1 MSVAKCFKVLVSI
14 SGHSQAHPI
23 DFSRV
28 NLQDLNVPEVMP
40 LVDTFDDHELD
51 QYLPPN
57 GLAGMPGHMVG
68 SSQSDQYSS
77 CYQGNVP
84 TTSSTAWSS
93 CYRPSTGSCMQSYGN
108 ANTTLSTSNNTSN
121 NNNIPSPYDLSGN
134 HSPSNSV
141 NSPNSPVTNQS
152 NASPNG
158 MHSPSYQSTS
168 SNNTCKAREDDNST
182 SVKLEPLTHRG
193 PAPKYPYDNKFDYN
207 GVPSRY
213 DISNHQN
220 MYSGANA
227 AHSQY
232 NHAMNYS
239 HMGMSRQMFNPIAAA
254 VPSDQQWERY
264 T

>member
-1 MSVAKCFKVLVSI
+1 MLFPLVSYRRFSV

-40 LVDTFDDHELD
+40 LDTFDDHELD

-57 GLAGMPGHMVG
+57 GLAGVPGHLVG

-77 CYQGNVP
+77 CYQGNIP
-84 TTSSTAWSS
+84 TTSSTSWSS
-93 CYRPSTGSCMQSYGN
+93 CYRPPTGSCMQSYAN
-108 ANTTLSTSNNTSN
+108 ASTTLASSNVS
-121 NNNIPSPYDLSGN
+121 NNNIPSPYDLSNN
-134 HSPSNSV
+134 HSPPNPA
-141 NSPNSPVTNQS
+141 NSPNSPVTNNPS
-152 NASPNG
+152 NASPVG
-158 MHSPSYQSTS
+158 MHSPTYQTS
-168 SNNTCKAREDDNST
+168 STNNTCKVRDDDNNT

-193 PAPKYPYDNKFDYN
+193 PAPKYPYDTKFDYS
-207 GVPSRY
+207 GVPSPY
-213 DISNHQN
+213 DVSNHQI
-220 MYSGANA
+220 MYSGTN

-232 NHAMNYS
+232 SHPMNYT

-254 VPSDQQWERY
+254 VPGDQQWERY